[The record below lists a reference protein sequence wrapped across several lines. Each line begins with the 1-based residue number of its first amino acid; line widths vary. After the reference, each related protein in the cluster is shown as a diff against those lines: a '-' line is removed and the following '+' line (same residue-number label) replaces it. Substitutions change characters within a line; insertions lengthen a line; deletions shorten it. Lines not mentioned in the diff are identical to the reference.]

1 MQGKI
6 ALKGLMFH
14 SFHGVHSFERERGN
28 DFRIDL
34 VFQTDISK
42 AALSDKLAD
51 TLDYEEVYQI
61 VAEIMEVP
69 VNLLEH
75 LAYKISEKLFEE
87 YTEVKILDITVAKIL
102 PPLEGRCEE
111 SSVSLVRH
119 R

>member
-1 MQGKI
+1 MLGKI
-6 ALKGLMFH
+6 ALKGMVFH

-34 VFQTDISK
+34 IFQTDISK
-42 AALSDKLAD
+42 AAKSDKLAD

-61 VAEIMEVP
+61 VSEIMEVP

-75 LAYKISEKLFEE
+75 LAFKISEKLFEE
-87 YTEVKILDITVAKIL
+87 YKQVQILELTVAKIL

>member
-1 MQGKI
+1 MKGKI

-34 VFQTDISK
+34 VFDTDISK
-42 AALSDKLAD
+42 SAISDRLSD

-75 LAYKISEKLFEE
+75 LAYRISGKLFDT
-87 YTEVKILDITVAKIL
+87 YPQVDSLKITVAKIL
-102 PPLEGRCEE
+102 PPLEGKCEE
-111 SSVSLVRH
+111 SSVSLVRN